1 MPSSSSFT
9 LNLNFDPIVG
19 SIQAIP
25 TEGYSLNTIFQIK
38 ILEVKDDDLPIIFK
52 FYLYQ
57 DVKKKNIFLLKFF
70 YTKKKK
76 IKKKIFFI

>member
-25 TEGYSLNTIFQIK
+25 TEGYSLNTIFQIQ

-57 DVKKKNIFLLKFF
+57 DVRKKKYISIEIFL
-70 YTKKKK
+70 Y
-76 IKKKIFFI
+76 